1 MYILEN
7 SIGVTAFPFEIN
19 PPSVLSKEATI
30 AIAIVVPII
39 LLALIIVLCYCKRT
53 GKCCFKSKQKTN
65 PHNGITELIEFHE
78 EKIEDAAEI

>member
-1 MYILEN
+1 MLSN
-7 SIGVTAFPFEIN
+7 KIGVTAFDFQIV
-19 PPSVLSKEATI
+19 PPNVLSKEATI

-39 LLALIIVLCYCKRT
+39 LFALIVVLCYCKCT

>member
-1 MYILEN
+1 MLSN
-7 SIGVTAFPFEIN
+7 KNGVTPFEFQIV
-19 PPSVLSKEATI
+19 PPNVLSKEATI

-39 LLALIIVLCYCKRT
+39 LLASIIVLCYCKCA

-78 EKIEDAAEI
+78 EKIEDAADI